1 MQETTDDLIRT
12 QISISRRMQHLSEP
26 PDKIS
31 EVDDGAG
38 TVTTYVGY
46 AGVGT
51 LTTADATWL
60 IIKLVEDSTVA
71 LTVNTDK
78 QYANACLKKNQVWN
92 DRTTLTYGYL
102 QKS

>member
-26 PDKIS
+26 PDKIN
-31 EVDDGAG
+31 ETDNGAG

-46 AGVGT
+46 AGFGT

-60 IIKLVEDSTVA
+60 IIKLVETTVG
-71 LTVNTDK
+71 LVVDTDK
-78 QYANACLKKNQVWN
+78 KYANACLKKNQIWDN
-92 DRTTLTYGYL
+92 RTTLTYGYL
-102 QKS
+102 PK